1 MNKKV
6 AEGELLHK
14 RFSSE
19 ALDGLFLG
27 DMKWVDSRE
36 WSGYGKWD
44 PGPMVLLL
52 YEIEGSVER
61 IGYLDFRKTV
71 RSIRDLSYNAGEFDG
86 ESGGWC
92 SELAKSQV

>member
-1 MNKKV
+1 MYARETPMRCMVKV
-6 AEGELLHK
+6 HAGCPTPQPSLCL
-14 RFSSE
+14 RSISPQFVPP
-19 ALDGLFLG
+19 DT
-27 DMKWVDSRE
+27 SR
-36 WSGYGKWD
+36 WD

-52 YEIEGSVER
+52 YETEGSVER

-92 SELAKSQV
+92 SELAKSQ